1 MLKEIRIQNF
11 AIIENLVVNFEKG
24 LNILTGETGAGKSII
39 IDALNLLVG
48 GRADTDSIRTGE
60 ATALVEGIFQIS
72 DAEILAM
79 VQDIGIESD
88 DGEVHIKR
96 QISNSGKNRCFL
108 NDSQITVA
116 TLAKLGGRLV
126 DLHGQH
132 DHQALLHPEIHV
144 ELLDLFGKSKSSL
157 DKFAKEFTDY
167 QGQVKKLKSLKT
179 DEQER
184 LQREEFLGFQIAEIN
199 AANLSEDEEE
209 EIKAEKNK
217 LRHAEKIRSG
227 LQQSQTLLS
236 EQSGSILENLRQ
248 ILKELEPLVE
258 VDKDLAAPFERSQSA
273 FYELEEVEDALRSH
287 DRNLEFN
294 PGRLEE
300 IEDRLAEITGLKR
313 KYGNDV
319 LEILKKRDQFAAEL
333 EQLAGNEENMK
344 QLSADILDKEKVVS
358 KLAIALA
365 DKREAGAKS
374 LKAGVEK
381 ELKELHMN
389 GVRFG
394 VKFSYP
400 PDVGG
405 FVEYRK
411 EKLKPTSLGL
421 GTLEFLFSP
430 NPGEDLRPLAKIASG
445 GELSRIMLA
454 LKSIL
459 NEQDTIPVM
468 IFDEVDAGIGGRVA
482 EKVGDKLKKV
492 SETKQVFCITHLPQI
507 AGMASC
513 HYRVE
518 KHVQGK
524 RTRSGIRQLE
534 FEERVEE
541 VARMSSGEKITEAS
555 LKHARELI
563 LGDTPVKKTGKGK
576 T

>member
-11 AIIENLVVNFEKG
+11 AIIENLVVNFERG
-24 LNILTGETGAGKSII
+24 LNVLTGETGAGKSII
-39 IDALNLLVG
+39 IDALNLLLG

-60 ATALVEGIFQIS
+60 TTALVEGIFQIANE
-72 DAEILAM
+72 DILTMAREIGVEA
-79 VQDIGIESD
+79 DE
-88 DGEVHIKR
+88 GEFHIKR

-108 NDSQITVA
+108 NDSQITVS
-116 TLAKLGGRLV
+116 TLAKIGNRLV

-132 DHQALLHPEIHV
+132 DHQTLLHPEIHV
-144 ELLDLFGKSKSSL
+144 DLLDLFGKSKPNRDEFSKKFQEYQNLVKTLQSL
-157 DKFAKEFTDY
+157 N
-167 QGQVKKLKSLKT
+167 T

-184 LQREEFLGFQIAEIN
+184 LQREEFLGFQISEID
-199 AANLSEDEEE
+199 AANLSKEEE
-209 EIKAEKNK
+209 EELKAEKNK
-217 LRHAEKIRSG
+217 LRHSEKIRSA
-227 LQQSQTLLS
+227 LQQSQSLLS
-236 EQSGSILENLRQ
+236 EQSGSILESLRQ
-248 ILKELEPLVE
+248 VLKELEPLLD
-258 VDKDLAAPFERSQSA
+258 VDKDLASPFERSQSA

-287 DRNLEFN
+287 DRTLNFD
-294 PGRLEE
+294 PARLEE
-300 IEDRLAEITGLKR
+300 IEDRLAEINGLKR

-319 LEILKKRDQFAAEL
+319 AEILSKRDKFASEL
-333 EQLAGNEENMK
+333 EQLAGNEESMK
-344 QLSADILDKEKVVS
+344 QLAADIVNKEKIVS
-358 KLAIALA
+358 KLAVELA

-374 LKAGVEK
+374 LKLGVEK

-394 VKFSYP
+394 VDFSYS
-400 PDVGG
+400 PDPKG

-411 EKLKPTSLGL
+411 EKLKPTSIGL
-421 GTLEFLFSP
+421 GSLEFLFSP
-430 NPGEDLRPLAKIASG
+430 NPDEELRPLAKIASG

-459 NEQDTIPVM
+459 NKQDTVPVM
-468 IFDEVDAGIGGRVA
+468 IFDEVDTGIGGRVA

-492 SETKQVFCITHLPQI
+492 AKTKQVFCITHLPQI
-507 AGMASC
+507 AGMAST

-518 KHVQGK
+518 KQVQGK

-541 VARMSSGEKITEAS
+541 LARMSSGEKITEAS

-563 LGDTPVKKTGKGK
+563 QPD
-576 T
+576 

>member
-1 MLKEIRIQNF
+1 M
-11 AIIENLVVNFEKG
+11 
-24 LNILTGETGAGKSII
+24 
-39 IDALNLLVG
+39 
-48 GRADTDSIRTGE
+48 
-60 ATALVEGIFQIS
+60 
-72 DAEILAM
+72 
-79 VQDIGIESD
+79 
-88 DGEVHIKR
+88 
-96 QISNSGKNRCFL
+96 
-108 NDSQITVA
+108 
-116 TLAKLGGRLV
+116 V

-144 ELLDLFGKSKSSL
+144 ELLDLFGKSKPSL
-157 DKFAKEFTDY
+157 DKFAKEFSDY

-258 VDKDLAAPFERSQSA
+258 VDKELEPLIKVDKDLVAPFERSQSA

-287 DRNLEFN
+287 DRTLEFN

-374 LKAGVEK
+374 LKAGVTCA
-381 ELKELHMN
+381 L
-389 GVRFG
+389 
-394 VKFSYP
+394 
-400 PDVGG
+400 
-405 FVEYRK
+405 
-411 EKLKPTSLGL
+411 
-421 GTLEFLFSP
+421 SP
-430 NPGEDLRPLAKIASG
+430 R
-445 GELSRIMLA
+445 
-454 LKSIL
+454 
-459 NEQDTIPVM
+459 
-468 IFDEVDAGIGGRVA
+468 
-482 EKVGDKLKKV
+482 
-492 SETKQVFCITHLPQI
+492 
-507 AGMASC
+507 
-513 HYRVE
+513 
-518 KHVQGK
+518 
-524 RTRSGIRQLE
+524 
-534 FEERVEE
+534 
-541 VARMSSGEKITEAS
+541 
-555 LKHARELI
+555 
-563 LGDTPVKKTGKGK
+563 
-576 T
+576 